1 MKSSLLAIAVAAA
14 VGVASAQSDDTG
26 PRIVTNNGKPSLRAR
41 RVISWDSSIRKPLFQ
56 DYLRGVGE
64 GSRLCNT
71 CSPALPS
78 PWPSPGDIILH
89 TGLDGRIG
97 YRQGN
102 NSQPVYFND
111 QSLNFQAQLGEAA
124 VAREAIRGSI
134 DTVRTGVNV
143 QLEAV
148 NATMAAQIAAANAA
162 TNASLNEVSG
172 SMAAQIASL
181 NEVAGSMAAQ
191 IAAANAAANASL
203 NEVSGALRAVGA
215 VVSRMAACA
224 NDASILG
231 ANDQCVNPMPTCGRL
246 NFDPGNGGF
255 LRGDAVEAIAGAQET
270 VVCPRAGTGPDPG
283 VIQCLRNGNWSNTSA
298 ICQNCSDIGTGS
310 SSTTCS
316 ECFNGRC
323 MRTSVPGLDASAP
336 AQDCNEIKQV
346 MGGDATDGLYW
357 VGRGRGAIWQT
368 YCAHS
373 VQGGGW
379 SLVASIHENDVT
391 SSDPNRADR
400 WTSAGNGIG
409 SRAWQDTSTFG
420 SITSAATGDYK
431 NPGYGRTIGSNI
443 MFWHVANGSPANSY
457 KANARYRYF
466 TRNNMLTQQ
475 TGRTFAG
482 IFSGGRAIQ
491 TSTRSCSG
499 RLRTPISWDTTGTR
513 GEFYDSQISPN
524 FRNSHMG
531 RDQMDFSSGTDG
543 HCPTCIF
550 AMCPGVSC
558 SSGCANHEHACV
570 GGAMPLASFC
580 SDFTGQGW
588 SGVPCPGCA
597 GTGWSAGGRYLRS
610 AIFMFVK

>member
-14 VGVASAQSDDTG
+14 VGVASAQSGDPG
-26 PRIVTNNGKPSLRAR
+26 PRIVTNNG
-41 RVISWDSSIRKPLFQ
+41 
-56 DYLRGVGE
+56 
-64 GSRLCNT
+64 
-71 CSPALPS
+71 
-78 PWPSPGDIILH
+78 DIILN
-89 TGLDGRIG
+89 TGLDGRVG

-102 NSQPVYFND
+102 NSQPVYFNETTTQAID
-111 QSLNFQAQLGEAA
+111 AAANMMRVGFDIGKEMAQTLNFQAQLGEAA

-134 DTVRTGVNV
+134 DTVRTGVNE
-143 QLEAV
+143 QLVAFNATMAAQITAA
-148 NATMAAQIAAANAA
+148 NATMAAQIAAANA
-162 TNASLNEVSG
+162 SLNEVS
-172 SMAAQIASL
+172 SSL
-181 NEVAGSMAAQ
+181 RTV
-191 IAAANAAANASL
+191 
-203 NEVSGALRAVGA
+203 VG
-215 VVSRMAACA
+215 RMAACA
-224 NDASILG
+224 NDGSILG
-231 ANDQCVNPMPTCGRL
+231 ANNQCVNPMPTCGRL

-255 LRGDAVEAIAGAQET
+255 LRRDAVEAVAGAQET
-270 VVCPRAGTGPDPG
+270 VVCPRAGTGPVPG

-298 ICQNCSDIGTGS
+298 ICQNCSDISTGNS
-310 SSTTCS
+310 ETTCS

-323 MRTSVPGLDASAP
+323 MRTSVPGLAASSP

-346 MGGDATDGLYW
+346 MGGDATDGMYW
-357 VGRGRGAIWQT
+357 VGRGLGVVWQT

-391 SSDPNRADR
+391 SRDPDRADR
-400 WTSAGNGIG
+400 WTSRGNGIG

-420 SITSAATGDYK
+420 SIAAAATGDYK
-431 NPGYGRTIGSNI
+431 NPGYGRTTGSNI
-443 MFWHVANGSPANSY
+443 MFWHVANGSPASSY

-466 TRNNMLTQQ
+466 TRNNMLAQQ

-482 IFSGGRAIQ
+482 IFSGSRAIQ
-491 TSTRSCSG
+491 TSTRSCTG

-531 RDQMDFSSGTDG
+531 RDQMDFSSGTDN
-543 HCPTCIF
+543 HCAECIF

-558 SSGCANHEHACV
+558 SGGCANHEHACV
-570 GGAMPLASFC
+570 GGAMPNNDFC
-580 SDFTGQGW
+580 SDFTAQGW
-588 SGVPCPGCA
+588 DGVTCPGCS